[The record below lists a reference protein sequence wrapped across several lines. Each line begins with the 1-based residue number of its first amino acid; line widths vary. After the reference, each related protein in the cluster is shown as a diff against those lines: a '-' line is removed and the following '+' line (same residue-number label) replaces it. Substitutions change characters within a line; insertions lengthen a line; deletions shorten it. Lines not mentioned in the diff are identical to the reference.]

1 MAEHEDEH
9 DKHGEGEHGGHKGGK
24 HGGGHGGGGHG
35 EGEHE
40 GAPEWLISFADN
52 VTLMMGF
59 FVIMLAMN
67 MGPKGAEATPTQ
79 SEGKGGKQTI
89 DMIDLSIAIRE
100 AFNNPVSI
108 TSRKP
113 EDAIMVK
120 RMIQRSAGS
129 SSDAAV
135 KGKDHDVQSV
145 KPSDLHF
152 PGGMVWFDD
161 ESKTL
166 SPASREQLLNFAA
179 QIKGLRLIIELRGHV
194 SAAEGY
200 RMADKAWTLSFERA
214 MAVQRVLS
222 EGGMDRRQVRIVACG
237 DNEHAKEQAYNPT
250 DHRQNQRVEVV
261 VTDDLLN
268 EPNRAEPEAE
278 QRTGAPPAGNP
289 APASH
294 GGH

>member
-1 MAEHEDEH
+1 MAEHEE
-9 DKHGEGEHGGHKGGK
+9 KHGEGEHGSHGGGK
-24 HGGGHGGGGHG
+24 KHGGGGHGGGGSH
-35 EGEHE
+35 EEHE

-67 MGPKGAEATPTQ
+67 MGPKGSDVKPVQ
-79 SEGKGGKQTI
+79 GEGKGGEQSA
-89 DMIDLSIAIRE
+89 DMVDLSIAIRE

-120 RMIQRSAGS
+120 RMIQRASGS
-129 SSDAAV
+129 STDAAV
-135 KGKDHDVQSV
+135 RGKDHDVQSV
-145 KPSDLHF
+145 RPSDLHF

-161 ESKTL
+161 ESRTL

-194 SAAEGY
+194 SAAEGF
-200 RMADKAWTLSFERA
+200 RLADKAWTLSFERA
-214 MAVQRVLS
+214 LAVERVLS
-222 EGGMDRRQVRIVACG
+222 EGGMDRRQVRIIACG

-268 EPNRAEPEAE
+268 DPIQKPGEGKSDEHASGEHVPAE
-278 QRTGAPPAGNP
+278 R
-289 APASH
+289 SH
-294 GGH
+294 E